1 VEDSGRSFNA
11 KRYPCRA
18 AIELEKECL
27 KTVGMES
34 EDGKMH
40 LAECATRPL
49 DDQWPKR
56 LLLDHIVDAAG
67 VHSPILTC
75 RCCLKFRSLAG
86 KLTGMRFTVSFE

>member
-18 AIELEKECL
+18 AIEVEKERV

-34 EDGKMH
+34 EDGNVH
-40 LAECATRPL
+40 LGGCATRSL

-56 LLLDHIVDAAG
+56 LLLDHLFDAAG
-67 VHSPILTC
+67 VHSSILTC
-75 RCCLKFRSLAG
+75 RCCLKFRSPAG
-86 KLTGMRFTVSFE
+86 KLTAMRFTVSFE